1 MKVVIAE
8 KPSVARDL
16 ARVMGAKEARD
27 GYIEGN
33 GYAFTYAFGH
43 LVQLGTP
50 QSYGYSSW
58 SISNL
63 PIIPDRFVLEV
74 KKVKRDGKV
83 ADDQGALKQLHI
95 IKTLLKG
102 ATEIIVAT
110 DAGREG
116 ELIFRNI
123 YRFLDCNLPFK
134 RLWISSQT
142 DKAIREGFDKLKDGQ
157 EYDSLYMS
165 AKARSESDWLI
176 GINATQALTLAAGN
190 RGLLSLGR
198 VQTPT
203 LAMIC
208 SRYLENKDF
217 KPQPFY
223 KIQAGFEKSAI
234 TFKAVS
240 EKIEKKAEAE
250 ADFLRLRVGIPA
262 LVKRVEAKETKEQP
276 PLLYDLT
283 SLQQDA
289 NKKFGYSADQTLSIA
304 QTLYEKKVITYPRTG
319 SRYIGEDVF
328 ETIEDLFRHL
338 ADTVGGEVA
347 AISKNLLGKKLNRR
361 SVDDKKVT
369 DHHAL
374 LVTDETPQ
382 VMPKDQQRI
391 YQLIAKRMVESFSEV
406 CLKDITTVFME
417 SEGVELVA
425 KGTVIK
431 QFGWRL
437 SGEQLEQSDEEKGL
451 EDNDQENAQ
460 LPKLVEGESL
470 EIVSLNLVERFTKAK
485 PIHTEASLLKAME
498 TSGKDIDDEEMR
510 QAMRDC
516 GLGTPA
522 TRAATIET
530 LFQRAYIKREKKK
543 LIPTEKGLAVFRLIR
558 DRSIAKVTLTG
569 KWEQKLEE
577 MRANKVSY
585 DVFMKHI
592 RDYTAKITRE
602 LLQARP
608 TIATP
613 PLKPLQ
619 KGTIKCPKCADGKMH
634 LYQQIAQCDHYA
646 RGCDFK
652 IWRTLNGVLLEE
664 KEMKNLL
671 EKGQTSVLKNVKNSQ
686 GKLISARL
694 EFKDFRVALVSL
706 DPTR

>member
-16 ARVMGAKEARD
+16 ARVMGAKEVMD
-27 GYIEGN
+27 GYIAGN

-43 LVQLGTP
+43 LVQLCTP
-50 QSYGYSSW
+50 QAYGYSSW

-63 PIIPDRFVLEV
+63 PIIPSAFQLEA
-74 KKVKRDGKV
+74 KKVKRDGKQI
-83 ADDQGALKQLHI
+83 DDGGALKQLNTI
-95 IKTLLKG
+95 RRLLDQ
-102 ATEIIVAT
+102 AEEIIVAT

-123 YRFLDCNLPFK
+123 YYFLKSDVPFK

-142 DKAIREGFDKLKDGQ
+142 DKAIKEGFAKLKDGS

-165 AKARSESDWLI
+165 ARSRSESDWLI

-208 SRYLENKDF
+208 SRFLENKDF
-217 KPQPFY
+217 KPQAFY
-223 KIQAGFEKSAI
+223 KIQAGFEKDAI
-234 TFKAVS
+234 KFKATS
-240 EKIEKKAEAE
+240 AKIEKKEVAEE
-250 ADFLRLRVGIPA
+250 LVSRVAVGTDA
-262 LVKRVEAKETKEQP
+262 RVVKVEAKETKEQP
-276 PLLYDLT
+276 PLLFDLT

-289 NKKFGYSADQTLSIA
+289 NKKYGYSADQTLNIA

-328 ETIEDLFRHL
+328 ENIEELFQHL
-338 ADTVGGEVA
+338 ADTAEEGIATISRNLVGA
-347 AISKNLLGKKLNRR
+347 KLNKR

-374 LVTDETPQ
+374 LVTEEKPGP
-382 VMPKDQQRI
+382 MLKEQQNI
-391 YQLIAKRMVESFSEV
+391 YNMIAKRMVESFSEV
-406 CLKDITTVFME
+406 CLKDITTVTIDAA
-417 SEGVELVA
+417 GVELIA
-425 KGTVIK
+425 KGTVIR
-431 QFGWRL
+431 QYGWRL
-437 SGEQLEQSDEEKGL
+437 SADQVELPDEDKNTDEL
-451 EDNDQENAQ
+451 DNENSQ
-460 LPKLVEGESL
+460 LPKLLQEELLEILSL
-470 EIVSLNLVERFTKAK
+470 ELAERFTKAR

-498 TSGKDIDDEEMR
+498 TSGKEIEDDEMR
-510 QAMRDC
+510 QAMKDC

-530 LFQRAYIKREKKK
+530 LFQRDYIKRDKKK
-543 LIPTEKGLAVFRLIR
+543 LIPTEKGLTVYNLIK

-592 RDYTAKITRE
+592 KDYTAKITRE
-602 LLQARP
+602 LLQLRVEMQQEE
-608 TIATP
+608 I
-613 PLKPLQ
+613 KPQQ
-619 KGTIKCPKCADGKMH
+619 KGEIQCPKCQPGRIQ
-634 LYQQIAQCDHYA
+634 LYDKVAQCDHYA

-652 IWRTLNGVLLEE
+652 IWRILNGVFLEE
-664 KEMKNLL
+664 KEMKKLL
-671 EKGQTSVLKNVKNSQ
+671 ENGKTSILKGVKTKEGNTVDS
-686 GKLISARL
+686 
-694 EFKDFRVALVSL
+694 ALVFQDFKVNIEGHSQK
-706 DPTR
+706 

>member
-16 ARVMGAKEARD
+16 ARVMGAKDVKD
-27 GYIEGN
+27 GYIAGN

-43 LVQLGTP
+43 LVQLCTP
-50 QSYGYSSW
+50 QAYGYNTW

-63 PIIPDRFVLEV
+63 PIIPQQFSLEV
-74 KKVKRDGKV
+74 KKVRRDGKLI
-83 ADDQGALKQLHI
+83 DDGGALKQVNI
-95 IKTLLKG
+95 IKGLIEQ
-102 ATEIIVAT
+102 AEEIIVAT

-123 YRFLDCNLPFK
+123 YYYLGCKVPFK

-142 DKAIREGFDKLKDGQ
+142 DKAIKEGFANLKDGK
-157 EYDSLYMS
+157 EYDSLYQS
-165 AKARSESDWLI
+165 ARSRSESDWLI
-176 GINATQALTLAAGN
+176 GINATQAITLAAGN

-217 KPQPFY
+217 KPQAFY
-223 KIQAGFEKSAI
+223 KIQAGFEKDNI
-234 TFKAVS
+234 VFKATS
-240 EKIEKKAEAE
+240 DRIEKKEDAENAI
-250 ADFLRLRVGIPA
+250 AKISVGSDARV
-262 LVKRVEAKETKEQP
+262 VKVEAKETKEQP
-276 PLLYDLT
+276 PLLFDLT

-289 NKKFGYSADQTLSIA
+289 NKKYGYSADQTLSIA

-328 ETIEDLFRHL
+328 EQIESLFQHL
-338 ADTVGGEVA
+338 AETADEGIA
-347 AISKNLLGKKLNRR
+347 AISRNLIGAKLNKR

-374 LVTDETPQ
+374 LVTDEKPGP
-382 VMPKDQQRI
+382 MLKEQQNI
-391 YQLIAKRMVESFSEV
+391 YNMIAKRMVESFSEV
-406 CLKDITTVFME
+406 CLKDITTVIIDAQ
-417 SEGVELVA
+417 GVELIA
-425 KGTVIK
+425 KGTVIR
-431 QFGWRL
+431 QYGWRL
-437 SGEQLEQSDEEKGL
+437 SPDQIEAPDEDKNTDDQ
-451 EDNDQENAQ
+451 DNENVQ
-460 LPKLVEGESL
+460 LPKLSAEEILEILSL
-470 EIVSLNLVERFTKAK
+470 ELSERFTKAK

-498 TSGKDIDDEEMR
+498 TSGKEIEDDEMR
-510 QAMRDC
+510 QAMKDC

-530 LFQRAYIKREKKK
+530 LFQREYIKRDKKK
-543 LIPTEKGLAVFRLIR
+543 LIPTDKGLTVYNLVK

-592 RDYTAKITRE
+592 KDYTAKITKE
-602 LLQARP
+602 LLQLRI
-608 TIATP
+608 TLSHEEI
-613 PLKPLQ
+613 KPQQ
-619 KGTIKCPKCADGKMH
+619 KGKIKCPKCTPGQIH
-634 LYQQIAQCDHYA
+634 LYDKVAQCDHYA

-652 IWRTLNGVLLEE
+652 IWRTLHGVFLEE
-664 KEMKNLL
+664 KEMKSLL
-671 EKGQTSVLKNVKNSQ
+671 ENGSTSELKGVKNKDGQ
-686 GKLISARL
+686 IVNAKLILRD
-694 EFKDFRVALVSL
+694 FKAFVE
-706 DPTR
+706 

>member
-16 ARVMGAKEARD
+16 ARVMGAKETND
-27 GYIEGN
+27 GYISGN

-43 LVQLGTP
+43 LVQLCTP
-50 QSYGYSSW
+50 QAYGFHNW
-58 SISNL
+58 SIANL
-63 PIIPDRFVLEV
+63 PIIPTEFKLES
-74 KKVKRDGKV
+74 KKLKRDGKQI
-83 ADDQGALKQLHI
+83 DDAGALKQLNT
-95 IKTLLKG
+95 IKYLLDK
-102 ATEIIVAT
+102 AEEVIVAT

-123 YRFLDCNLPFK
+123 YYYLGATVPFK

-142 DKAIREGFDKLKDGQ
+142 DKAIKEGFANLKEGT

-165 AKARSESDWLI
+165 ARSRSESDWLI
-176 GINATQALTLAAGN
+176 GINATQAITLAAGN

-217 KPQPFY
+217 KPQTFY
-223 KIQAGFEKSAI
+223 KIQAGFEKENI
-234 TFKAVS
+234 KFKATS
-240 EKIEKKAEAE
+240 EKIDKKELAEE
-250 ADFLRLRVGIPA
+250 AISKITVGSEA
-262 LVKRVEAKETKEQP
+262 LVTKVEAKETKEQP
-276 PLLYDLT
+276 PLLFDLT

-289 NKKFGYSADQTLSIA
+289 NKKYGYSADQTLNIA
-304 QTLYEKKVITYPRTG
+304 QALYEKKVITYPRTG

-328 ETIEDLFRHL
+328 EQIEELFQHL
-338 ADTVGGEVA
+338 ADTAEEGIA
-347 AISKNLLGKKLNRR
+347 TISRNLIGAKLNKR
-361 SVDDKKVT
+361 SVDEKKVT

-374 LVTDETPQ
+374 LVTDEKPGALLQ
-382 VMPKDQQRI
+382 EQRNI
-391 YQLIAKRMVESFSEV
+391 YNMIAKRMVESFSDV
-406 CLKDITTVFME
+406 CLKDITTVVINAA
-417 SEGVELVA
+417 GVELIA

-431 QFGWRL
+431 QYGWRL
-437 SGEQLEQSDEEKGL
+437 SADQVELPDEDKNA
-451 EDNDQENAQ
+451 EDQDNENAQ
-460 LPKLVEGESL
+460 LPKLIANELLEILSL
-470 EIVSLNLVERFTKAK
+470 ELSERFTKAK

-498 TSGKDIDDEEMR
+498 TSGKEIDDDEMR
-510 QAMRDC
+510 QAMKDC

-530 LFQRAYIKREKKK
+530 LFQRDYIKRDKKK
-543 LIPTEKGLAVFRLIR
+543 LIPTDKGLTVYNLVK

-585 DVFMKHI
+585 EVFMKHI
-592 RDYTAKITRE
+592 KDYTERITKE
-602 LLQARP
+602 LLQLRIS
-608 TIATP
+608 IAHEEI
-613 PLKPLQ
+613 KPLQ
-619 KGTIKCPKCADGKMH
+619 KGKIKCPKCAAG
-634 LYQQIAQCDHYA
+634 QIQLFDKVAQCDHYA

-671 EKGQTSVLKNVKNSQ
+671 EKGKTSTLKGIKTKEGNTIEGTLIFENFKVGVL
-686 GKLISARL
+686 
-694 EFKDFRVALVSL
+694 
-706 DPTR
+706 

>member
-16 ARVMGAKEARD
+16 ARVMGAKETND
-27 GYIEGN
+27 GYISGN

-43 LVQLGTP
+43 LVQLCTP
-50 QSYGYSSW
+50 QAYGFHNW
-58 SISNL
+58 SIANL
-63 PIIPDRFVLEV
+63 PIIPTEFKLES
-74 KKVKRDGKV
+74 KKLKRDGKQI
-83 ADDQGALKQLHI
+83 DDAGALKQLNT
-95 IKTLLKG
+95 IKYLLDK
-102 ATEIIVAT
+102 AEEVIVAT

-123 YRFLDCNLPFK
+123 YYYLGAKVPFK

-142 DKAIREGFDKLKDGQ
+142 DKAIKEGFANLKEGT

-165 AKARSESDWLI
+165 ARSRSESDWLI
-176 GINATQALTLAAGN
+176 GINATQAITLAAGN

-217 KPQPFY
+217 KPQTFY
-223 KIQAGFEKSAI
+223 KIQAGFEKENI
-234 TFKAVS
+234 KFKATS
-240 EKIEKKAEAE
+240 EKIDKKDVAEE
-250 ADFLRLRVGIPA
+250 AIAKITIGSEATVT
-262 LVKRVEAKETKEQP
+262 KVEAKETKEQP
-276 PLLYDLT
+276 PLLFDLT

-289 NKKFGYSADQTLSIA
+289 NKKYGYSADQTLNIA

-328 ETIEDLFRHL
+328 EQIEALFQHL
-338 ADTVGGEVA
+338 ADTAEEGIA
-347 AISKNLLGKKLNRR
+347 TISRNLIGAKLNKR
-361 SVDDKKVT
+361 SVDEKKVT

-374 LVTDETPQ
+374 LVTDEKPGALLQ
-382 VMPKDQQRI
+382 EQRNI
-391 YQLIAKRMVESFSEV
+391 YNMIAKRMVESFSDV
-406 CLKDITTVFME
+406 CLKDITTVVINAG
-417 SEGVELVA
+417 GVELIA

-431 QFGWRL
+431 QYGWRL
-437 SGEQLEQSDEEKGL
+437 SADQVELPDEDKNT
-451 EDNDQENAQ
+451 EDQDNENAQ
-460 LPKLVEGESL
+460 LPKLTAEELLEILSL
-470 EIVSLNLVERFTKAK
+470 ELSERFTKAK

-498 TSGKDIDDEEMR
+498 TSGKEIDDDEMR
-510 QAMRDC
+510 QAMKDC

-530 LFQRAYIKREKKK
+530 LFQRDYIKRDKKK
-543 LIPTEKGLAVFRLIR
+543 LIPTDKGLTVYNLVK

-585 DVFMKHI
+585 EVFMKHI
-592 RDYTAKITRE
+592 KDYTERITKE
-602 LLQARP
+602 LLQLRIS
-608 TIATP
+608 IAHEEI
-613 PLKPLQ
+613 KPLQ
-619 KGTIKCPKCADGKMH
+619 KGKIKCPKCAAG
-634 LYQQIAQCDHYA
+634 QIQLFDKVAQCDHYA

-652 IWRTLNGVLLEE
+652 IWRTLNGIMLEE

-671 EKGQTSVLKNVKNSQ
+671 EKGKTSTLKGVKTKEGNTVDAA
-686 GKLISARL
+686 LTF
-694 EFKDFRVALVSL
+694 ENFKVGVA
-706 DPTR
+706 

>member
-16 ARVMGAKEARD
+16 ARVMGAKEVKD
-27 GYIEGN
+27 GYIAGN
-33 GYAFTYAFGH
+33 GFAFTYAFGH
-43 LVQLGTP
+43 LVQLCTP
-50 QSYGYSSW
+50 QAYGYATW
-58 SISNL
+58 SVANL
-63 PIIPDRFVLEV
+63 PIVPAAFQLEA
-74 KKVKRDGKV
+74 KKVKRDGKQM
-83 ADDQGALKQLHI
+83 DDAGAVKQLNT
-95 IKTLLKG
+95 IKHLL
-102 ATEIIVAT
+102 AQAEEIIVAT

-123 YRFLDCNLPFK
+123 YYFLKSKVPFK

-142 DKAIREGFDKLKDGQ
+142 DKAIKEGFANLKEGT

-165 AKARSESDWLI
+165 ARSRSESDWLI

-190 RGLLSLGR
+190 KGLLSLGR

-217 KPQPFY
+217 KPQAFY
-223 KIQAGFEKSAI
+223 KIQAGFEKDNI
-234 TFKAVS
+234 KFKATSNKIDKKEDAEQAIAKITVGS
-240 EKIEKKAEAE
+240 EA
-250 ADFLRLRVGIPA
+250 RV
-262 LVKRVEAKETKEQP
+262 VKVEAKETKEPP
-276 PLLYDLT
+276 PLLFDLT

-289 NKKFGYSADQTLSIA
+289 NKKYGYSADQTLGIA

-328 ETIEDLFRHL
+328 EGIGDLFQHL
-338 ADTVGGEVA
+338 ADTADENIA
-347 AISKNLLGKKLNRR
+347 AISRNLIGAKLNKR

-374 LVTDETPQ
+374 LVTDEKPGP
-382 VMPKDQQRI
+382 MPKDQQNI
-391 YQLIAKRMVESFSEV
+391 YNMIAKRMVESFSEV
-406 CLKDITTVFME
+406 CLKDITTVIIDAH
-417 SEGVELVA
+417 GVELIA
-425 KGTVIK
+425 KGTVIR
-431 QFGWRL
+431 QYGWRL
-437 SGEQLEQSDEEKGL
+437 SPDQVESPDEDKNADDQ
-451 EDNDQENAQ
+451 DNENAQ
-460 LPKLVEGESL
+460 LPKLLAEELLEILSL
-470 EIVSLNLVERFTKAK
+470 ELAERHTKAR

-498 TSGKDIDDEEMR
+498 TSGKEIEDEEMR
-510 QAMRDC
+510 QAMKDC

-530 LFQRAYIKREKKK
+530 LFQRDYIKRDRKK
-543 LIPTEKGLAVFRLIR
+543 LIPTEKGLAVYQLVK

-592 RDYTAKITRE
+592 KDYTVKITKE
-602 LLQARP
+602 LLTLRVAIQQEE
-608 TIATP
+608 I
-613 PLKPLQ
+613 KPLQ
-619 KGTIKCPKCADGKMH
+619 KGKIKCPKCDAGNIQ
-634 LYQQIAQCDHYA
+634 LYEKVAQCDHYA

-652 IWRTLNGVLLEE
+652 IWRTLHGVFLEE

-671 EKGQTSVLKNVKNSQ
+671 EKGKTTVLKGVRNKGGQAGEGTLVLQDLKV
-686 GKLISARL
+686 I
-694 EFKDFRVALVSL
+694 VA
-706 DPTR
+706 

>member
-16 ARVMGAKEARD
+16 ARVMGAKDVKD
-27 GYIEGN
+27 GYIAGN

-43 LVQLGTP
+43 LVQLCTP
-50 QSYGYSSW
+50 QAYGFTNW
-58 SISNL
+58 AISNL
-63 PIIPDRFVLEV
+63 PIIPQEFKLEA
-74 KKVKRDGKV
+74 KKVKKDGKQI
-83 ADDQGALKQLHI
+83 DDAGAIKQLNT
-95 IKTLLKG
+95 IKRLLDE
-102 ATEIIVAT
+102 AEEIIVAT

-123 YRFLDCNLPFK
+123 YRFLNAQVPFK

-142 DKAIREGFDKLKDGQ
+142 DKAIKDGFANLKEGT

-165 AKARSESDWLI
+165 ARSRSESDWLI

-190 RGLLSLGR
+190 KGLLSLGR

-208 SRYLENKDF
+208 SRYIENKDF
-217 KPQPFY
+217 KPQAFY
-223 KIQAGFEKSAI
+223 KIQAGFEKDQI
-234 TFKAVS
+234 KFKATS
-240 EKIEKKAEAE
+240 NKIDKKEDAEQAISKIVVGSN
-250 ADFLRLRVGIPA
+250 ARVVNI
-262 LVKRVEAKETKEQP
+262 EAKETKEPP
-276 PLLYDLT
+276 PLLFDLT

-289 NKKFGYSADQTLSIA
+289 NKKFGFSADQTLSIA

-328 ETIEDLFRHL
+328 ENIHDLFKHL
-338 ADTVGGEVA
+338 ADTAEESIA
-347 AISKNLLGKKLNRR
+347 TISRNLIDAKLNKR

-374 LVTDETPQ
+374 LVTDEKPGP
-382 VMPKDQQRI
+382 MPKDQQQI
-391 YQLIAKRMVESFSEV
+391 YNMIAKRMVESFSEV
-406 CLKDITTVFME
+406 CLKDITTVTIE
-417 SEGVELVA
+417 TQGVELIA

-431 QFGWRL
+431 QYGWRL
-437 SGEQLEQSDEEKGL
+437 SADQVELPDEDKNTDDQ
-451 EDNDQENAQ
+451 DNENAQ
-460 LPKLVEGESL
+460 LPKLVPEELL
-470 EIVSLNLVERFTKAK
+470 EILSLDLTERFTKAR

-498 TSGKDIDDEEMR
+498 TSGKEIEDEEMR
-510 QAMRDC
+510 QAMKDC

-530 LFQRAYIKREKKK
+530 LFQRDYIKREKKK
-543 LIPTEKGLAVFRLIR
+543 LIPTEKGLAVYYLVK

-577 MRANKVSY
+577 MRANQVSY
-585 DVFMKHI
+585 DVFMRHI
-592 RDYTAKITRE
+592 KDYTAKITKE
-602 LLQARP
+602 LLQLR
-608 TIATP
+608 IAIQHEEI
-613 PLKPLQ
+613 KPQQ
-619 KGTIKCPKCADGKMH
+619 KGKIKCPKCDSGNVQ
-634 LYQQIAQCDHYA
+634 LYVKIAQCDHYA

-652 IWRTLNGVLLEE
+652 IWRTLNGVFLEE

-671 EKGQTSVLKNVKNSQ
+671 EKGKTSVLKGVKTKAGQTVES
-686 GKLISARL
+686 
-694 EFKDFRVALVSL
+694 ALVFQDFKVQIAEATS
-706 DPTR
+706 

>member
-16 ARVMGAKEARD
+16 ARVMGAKEIKD
-27 GYIEGN
+27 GYIAGN

-43 LVQLGTP
+43 LVQLCTP
-50 QSYGYSSW
+50 QAYGYHNW
-58 SISNL
+58 SIANL
-63 PIIPDRFVLEV
+63 PIIPQKFELEV
-74 KKVKRDGKV
+74 KKVRKDGKQI
-83 ADDQGALKQLHI
+83 DDGGALKQINI
-95 IKTLLKG
+95 IKGLLDQ
-102 ATEIIVAT
+102 AEEIIVAT

-123 YRFLDCNLPFK
+123 YYYLGSRVPFK

-142 DKAIREGFDKLKDGQ
+142 DKAIKEGFANLKEGQ
-157 EYDSLYMS
+157 EYDSLYES
-165 AKARSESDWLI
+165 ARSRSESDWLI
-176 GINATQALTLAAGN
+176 GINATQAITLAAGN
-190 RGLLSLGR
+190 KGLLSLGR

-217 KPQPFY
+217 KPQAFY
-223 KIQAGFEKSAI
+223 KIQAGFEKDNIS
-234 TFKAVS
+234 FKATS
-240 EKIEKKAEAE
+240 DKIDKKDVAEETVAKLQVGAEAKV
-250 ADFLRLRVGIPA
+250 L
-262 LVKRVEAKETKEQP
+262 KVEAKETKEQP
-276 PLLYDLT
+276 PLLFDLT

-289 NKKFGYSADQTLSIA
+289 NKKYGYSADQTLSIA

-328 ETIEDLFRHL
+328 EQIESLFQHL
-338 ADTVGGEVA
+338 ADTADDSIA
-347 AISKNLLGKKLNRR
+347 AISRNLIGAKLNKR

-374 LVTDETPQ
+374 LVTDEKPGA
-382 VMPKDQQRI
+382 MLKEQQNI
-391 YQLIAKRMVESFSEV
+391 YNMIAKRMVESFSEV
-406 CLKDITTVFME
+406 CLKDITTVIIDA
-417 SEGVELVA
+417 EGVELIA
-425 KGTVIK
+425 KGTVIR
-431 QFGWRL
+431 QYGWRL
-437 SGEQLEQSDEEKGL
+437 SADQVEIP
-451 EDNDQENAQ
+451 EDDKNVDDQDNENAQ
-460 LPKLVEGESL
+460 LPKLTAEEMLEILSL
-470 EIVSLNLVERFTKAK
+470 ELSERFTKAK

-498 TSGKDIDDEEMR
+498 TSGKEIEDDEMR
-510 QAMRDC
+510 QAMKDC

-530 LFQRAYIKREKKK
+530 LFQREYIKRDKKK
-543 LIPTEKGLAVFRLIR
+543 LIPTEKGLAVYYLVK

-592 RDYTAKITRE
+592 KDYTVKITKE
-602 LLQARP
+602 LLQLRIS
-608 TIATP
+608 IAQEEV
-613 PLKPLQ
+613 KPQQ
-619 KGTIKCPKCADGKMH
+619 KGKIKCPKCQPGNIH
-634 LYQQIAQCDHYA
+634 LYEKVAQCDHYA

-652 IWRTLNGVLLEE
+652 IWRTLNGVFLEE

-671 EKGQTSVLKNVKNSQ
+671 EKGKTSEFKSVKNKEGQ
-686 GKLISARL
+686 LVNA
-694 EFKDFRVALVSL
+694 ALVFQ
-706 DPTR
+706 DFKVVVE

>member
-16 ARVMGAKEARD
+16 ARVMGAKEVKD
-27 GYIEGN
+27 GYISGN

-43 LVQLGTP
+43 LVQLCTP
-50 QSYGYSSW
+50 QAYGFHNW

-63 PIIPDRFVLEV
+63 PIIPEQFALEV
-74 KKVKRDGKV
+74 KKVKRDGKQM
-83 ADDQGALKQLHI
+83 DDLGALKQLNT
-95 IKTLLKG
+95 IKALL
-102 ATEIIVAT
+102 AQAEEIIVAT

-123 YRFLDCNLPFK
+123 YYYLRSNVPFK

-142 DKAIREGFDKLKDGQ
+142 DKAIKEGFANLKEGV

-165 AKARSESDWLI
+165 ARSRSESDWLI

-217 KPQPFY
+217 KPQAFY
-223 KIQAGFEKSAI
+223 KIQAGFEKEGI
-234 TFKAVS
+234 QFKATS
-240 EKIEKKAEAE
+240 NKIDKKEVAEETVAKLQIGMQ
-250 ADFLRLRVGIPA
+250 AM
-262 LVKRVEAKETKEQP
+262 VKNVEAKETKEQP
-276 PLLYDLT
+276 PLLFDLT

-289 NKKFGYSADQTLSIA
+289 NKKYGYSADQTLSIA

-328 ETIEDLFRHL
+328 EKIEELFQHL
-338 ADTVGGEVA
+338 ADTAQEQIAV
-347 AISKNLLGKKLNRR
+347 ISKNLIGAKLNKR

-374 LVTDETPQ
+374 LVTDEKPGP
-382 VMPKDQQRI
+382 MPMDQQNI
-391 YQLIAKRMVESFSEV
+391 YNMIAKRMVESFSEV
-406 CLKDITTVFME
+406 CLKDITTVTIDAA
-417 SEGVELVA
+417 GVELIA
-425 KGTVIK
+425 KGTVIR
-431 QFGWRL
+431 QYGWRL
-437 SGEQLEQSDEEKGL
+437 SADQVELPDEDKNTDDQ
-451 EDNDQENAQ
+451 DNENAQ
-460 LPKLVEGESL
+460 LPKLSIEEML
-470 EIVSLNLVERFTKAK
+470 EVLTLDLAERFTKAR

-498 TSGKDIDDEEMR
+498 TSGKEIEDEEMR
-510 QAMRDC
+510 QAMKDC

-530 LFQRAYIKREKKK
+530 LFQRDYIKRDKKK
-543 LIPTEKGLAVFRLIR
+543 LIPTEKGLSVYFLIK

-592 RDYTAKITRE
+592 KDYTEKITKE
-602 LLQARP
+602 LLQLRVA
-608 TIATP
+608 IAHEE
-613 PLKPLQ
+613 LKPLQ
-619 KGTIKCPKCADGKMH
+619 KGKIKCPKCKAGQVQ
-634 LYQQIAQCDHYA
+634 LYDKVAQCDHYA

-652 IWRTLNGVLLEE
+652 IWRTLNGVFLDE

-671 EKGQTSVLKNVKNSQ
+671 EKGRTSVLKGLKGQDGQVV
-686 GKLISARL
+686 SAPL
-694 EFKDFRVALVSL
+694 LFENFKVNIG
-706 DPTR
+706 

>member
-16 ARVMGAKEARD
+16 ARVMGAKEIMD
-27 GYIEGN
+27 GYIAGN
-33 GYAFTYAFGH
+33 GYVFTYAFGH
-43 LVQLGTP
+43 LVQLCTP
-50 QSYGYSSW
+50 QAYGYPSW
-58 SISNL
+58 AVSNL
-63 PIIPDRFVLEV
+63 PIIPATFQLEA
-74 KKVKRDGKV
+74 KKVKKDGKQI
-83 ADDQGALKQLHI
+83 DDTGALKQLNT
-95 IKTLLKG
+95 IKRLLDE
-102 ATEIIVAT
+102 ADEIIVAT

-123 YRFLDCNLPFK
+123 YYYLNSTVPFR

-142 DKAIREGFDKLKDGQ
+142 DKAIKEGFAKLKDGT

-165 AKARSESDWLI
+165 AKSRSESDWLI

-208 SRYLENKDF
+208 ARYLENKDF
-217 KPQPFY
+217 KPQTFY
-223 KIQAGFEKSAI
+223 KIQAGFEKDAI
-234 TFKAVS
+234 KFKATS
-240 EKIEKKAEAE
+240 AKIEKKEDAEAVVS
-250 ADFLRLRVGIPA
+250 RISIGTHVRV
-262 LVKRVEAKETKEQP
+262 VKVEAKETKEQP
-276 PLLYDLT
+276 PLLFDLT

-289 NKKFGYSADQTLSIA
+289 NKKYGYSADQTLNIA
-304 QTLYEKKVITYPRTG
+304 QTLYERKVITYPRTG

-328 ETIEDLFRHL
+328 ENIEELFQHL
-338 ADTVGGEVA
+338 ADSAEGGIA
-347 AISKNLLGKKLNRR
+347 AISRNLIGAKLNKR

-374 LVTDETPQ
+374 LVTEEKPGP
-382 VMPKDQQRI
+382 MPKEQQNI
-391 YQLIAKRMVESFSEV
+391 YNMIAKRMVESFSEI
-406 CLKDITTVFME
+406 CLKDITTVTIDAL
-417 SEGVELVA
+417 GIELIA

-431 QFGWRL
+431 QYGWRL
-437 SGEQLEQSDEEKGL
+437 SADQVELPDDEKNIDDL
-451 EDNDQENAQ
+451 DNENTQ
-460 LPKLVEGESL
+460 LPKIVQEDVL
-470 EIVSLNLVERFTKAK
+470 EILTLELAERFTKAR

-498 TSGKDIDDEEMR
+498 TSGKEIEDDEMR
-510 QAMRDC
+510 QAMKDC

-530 LFQRAYIKREKKK
+530 LFQRDYIKREKKK
-543 LIPTEKGLAVFRLIR
+543 LIPTDKGLTVYNLVK

-592 RDYTAKITRE
+592 KDYTAKITKE
-602 LLQARP
+602 LLQLRVEVQQEE
-608 TIATP
+608 I
-613 PLKPLQ
+613 KPQ
-619 KGTIKCPKCADGKMH
+619 QQGVIKCPKCPKGQIQ
-634 LYQQIAQCDHYA
+634 LYDKVAQCDHYA

-652 IWRTLNGVLLEE
+652 IWRTLNGVFLEE

-671 EKGQTSVLKNVKNSQ
+671 EKGRTSVLKGVKTRE
-686 GKLISARL
+686 GTTVDSALTYRDSKVNL
-694 EFKDFRVALVSL
+694 A
-706 DPTR
+706 

>member
-16 ARVMGAKEARD
+16 ARVMGAKEVKD
-27 GYIEGN
+27 GYISGN

-43 LVQLGTP
+43 LVQLCTP
-50 QSYGYSSW
+50 QAYGYHNW
-58 SISNL
+58 AISNL
-63 PIIPDRFVLEV
+63 PIIPKQFELEV
-74 KKVKRDGKV
+74 KKVKRDGKQI
-83 ADDQGALKQLHI
+83 DDAGALKQLNT
-95 IKTLLKG
+95 IKALLG
-102 ATEIIVAT
+102 QAEEIIVAT

-123 YRFLDCNLPFK
+123 YYYLNSKVPFK

-142 DKAIREGFDKLKDGQ
+142 DKAIKEGFANLKEGV

-165 AKARSESDWLI
+165 ARSRSESDWLI

-217 KPQPFY
+217 KPQAFY
-223 KIQAGFEKSAI
+223 KIQAGFEKEGI
-234 TFKAVS
+234 QFKATS
-240 EKIEKKAEAE
+240 NKIDKKDIAEETIA
-250 ADFLRLRVGIPA
+250 RMQVGMNA
-262 LVKRVEAKETKEQP
+262 TVKNVEAKETKEQP
-276 PLLYDLT
+276 PLLFDLT

-289 NKKFGYSADQTLSIA
+289 NKKYGYSADQTLSIA

-328 ETIEDLFRHL
+328 EKIEELFQHL
-338 ADTVGGEVA
+338 ANTAQESIAV
-347 AISKNLLGKKLNRR
+347 ISKNLIGAKLNKR

-374 LVTDETPQ
+374 LVTDEKPGP
-382 VMPKDQQRI
+382 MPMDQQNI
-391 YQLIAKRMVESFSEV
+391 YNMIAKRMVESFSDV
-406 CLKDITTVFME
+406 CLKDITTVVIDAA
-417 SEGVELVA
+417 GVELIA
-425 KGTVIK
+425 KGTVIR
-431 QFGWRL
+431 QYGWRL
-437 SGEQLEQSDEEKGL
+437 SADQVELPDEDKNNDDQ
-451 EDNDQENAQ
+451 DNENAQ
-460 LPKLVEGESL
+460 LPKLSVEEIL
-470 EIVSLNLVERFTKAK
+470 EVLTLELAERFTKAR

-498 TSGKDIDDEEMR
+498 TSGKEIEDEEMR
-510 QAMRDC
+510 QAMKDC

-530 LFQRAYIKREKKK
+530 LFQRDYIKRDKKK
-543 LIPTEKGLAVFRLIR
+543 LIPTEKGLSVYYLVK

-592 RDYTAKITRE
+592 KDYTEKITKE
-602 LLQARP
+602 LLQLR
-608 TIATP
+608 IAIAHEE
-613 PLKPLQ
+613 LKPLQ
-619 KGTIKCPKCADGKMH
+619 KGKIKCPKCKQGQIQ
-634 LYQQIAQCDHYA
+634 LYDKVAQCDHYA

-652 IWRTLNGVLLEE
+652 IWRTLNGVFLDE

-671 EKGQTSVLKNVKNSQ
+671 EKGKTSVLQGIRNQEGQIVAAPLIFENFKVNV
-686 GKLISARL
+686 G
-694 EFKDFRVALVSL
+694 
-706 DPTR
+706 

>member
-16 ARVMGAKEARD
+16 ARVMGAKEVKD
-27 GYIEGN
+27 GYIMGN

-43 LVQLGTP
+43 LVQLCTP
-50 QSYGYSSW
+50 QAYGYATW
-58 SISNL
+58 SVANL
-63 PIIPDRFVLEV
+63 PIIPTDFKLEA
-74 KKVKRDGKV
+74 KKVKRDGKQI
-83 ADDQGALKQLHI
+83 DDAGAVKQLNT
-95 IKTLLKG
+95 IKNLLNE
-102 ATEIIVAT
+102 AEEIIVAT

-123 YRFLDCNLPFK
+123 YYFLNTKVPFK

-142 DKAIREGFDKLKDGQ
+142 DKAIKEGFANLKEGT

-165 AKARSESDWLI
+165 ARSRSESDWLI

-217 KPQPFY
+217 KPTAFY
-223 KIQAGFEKSAI
+223 KIQAGFEKDNI
-234 TFKAVS
+234 KFKATS
-240 EKIEKKAEAE
+240 NKIDKKEVAEETIAKITVGAEANV
-250 ADFLRLRVGIPA
+250 L
-262 LVKRVEAKETKEQP
+262 KVEAKETKEQP
-276 PLLYDLT
+276 PLLFDLT

-289 NKKFGYSADQTLSIA
+289 NKKYGYSADQTLSIA

-328 ETIEDLFRHL
+328 EQIEALFQHL
-338 ADTVGGEVA
+338 ADTAEESIA
-347 AISKNLLGKKLNRR
+347 AISKNLIGAKLNKR

-374 LVTDETPQ
+374 LVTDEKPGP
-382 VMPKDQQRI
+382 MPKDQQHI
-391 YQLIAKRMVESFSEV
+391 YNMIAKRMVESFSEV
-406 CLKDITTVFME
+406 CLKDITTVVIDAQ
-417 SEGVELVA
+417 GVELIA

-431 QFGWRL
+431 QYGWRL
-437 SGEQLEQSDEEKGL
+437 SADQVELPDDDKNTDEQ
-451 EDNDQENAQ
+451 DNENAQ
-460 LPKLVEGESL
+460 LPKLRAEEILEILSL
-470 EIVSLNLVERFTKAK
+470 ELAERFTKAR

-498 TSGKDIDDEEMR
+498 TSGKEIEDDEMR
-510 QAMRDC
+510 QAMKDC

-530 LFQRAYIKREKKK
+530 LFQRDYIKRDKKK
-543 LIPTEKGLAVFRLIR
+543 LIPTEKGLAVYQLVK

-592 RDYTAKITRE
+592 KDYTAKITKE
-602 LLQARP
+602 LLQLR
-608 TIATP
+608 IAMQQEEV
-613 PLKPLQ
+613 KPLQ
-619 KGTIKCPKCADGKMH
+619 KGKIKCPKCGPGNIH
-634 LYQQIAQCDHYA
+634 LYDKVAQCDHYA

-652 IWRTLNGVLLEE
+652 IWRTLNGIFLEE

-671 EKGQTSVLKNVKNSQ
+671 EKGKTSPLKGLKTKEGQVVDATLVFQNFKVNV
-686 GKLISARL
+686 
-694 EFKDFRVALVSL
+694 E
-706 DPTR
+706 

>member
-16 ARVMGAKEARD
+16 ARVMGAKEVKD
-27 GYIEGN
+27 GYISGN

-43 LVQLGTP
+43 LVQLCTP
-50 QSYGYSSW
+50 QAYGFHNW
-58 SISNL
+58 SVSNL
-63 PIIPDRFVLEV
+63 PIIPKEFELEV
-74 KKVKRDGKV
+74 KKVKRDGKQI
-83 ADDQGALKQLHI
+83 DDAGALKQLNT
-95 IKTLLKG
+95 IKSLLNE
-102 ATEIIVAT
+102 AEEIIVAT

-123 YRFLDCNLPFK
+123 YYYLNSNVPFK

-142 DKAIREGFDKLKDGQ
+142 DKAIKEGFANLKEGI

-165 AKARSESDWLI
+165 ARSRSESDWLI

-217 KPQPFY
+217 KPQTFY
-223 KIQAGFEKSAI
+223 KIQAGFEKEGI
-234 TFKAVS
+234 QFKATS
-240 EKIEKKAEAE
+240 NKIDKKEEAE
-250 ADFLRLRVGIPA
+250 AAFGKLNVGMDA
-262 LVKRVEAKETKEQP
+262 LVKNVEAKETKEQP
-276 PLLYDLT
+276 PLLFDLT

-328 ETIEDLFRHL
+328 EKIEELFQHL
-338 ADTVGGEVA
+338 ADSAQEQIAV
-347 AISKNLLGKKLNRR
+347 ISKNLIGAKLNKR

-374 LVTDETPQ
+374 LVTDEKPGP
-382 VMPKDQQRI
+382 MPMDQQNI
-391 YQLIAKRMVESFSEV
+391 YNMIAKRMVESFSEV
-406 CLKDITTVFME
+406 CLKDITTVTIDAA
-417 SEGVELVA
+417 GIELIA
-425 KGTVIK
+425 KGTVIR
-431 QFGWRL
+431 QYGWRL
-437 SGEQLEQSDEEKGL
+437 SADQVELPDEDKNSDDQ
-451 EDNDQENAQ
+451 DNENAQ
-460 LPKLVEGESL
+460 LPKLSVEELL
-470 EIVSLNLVERFTKAK
+470 EVLTLDLAERFTKAR

-498 TSGKDIDDEEMR
+498 TSGKEIEDEEMR
-510 QAMRDC
+510 QAMKDC

-530 LFQRAYIKREKKK
+530 LFQRDYIKRDKKK
-543 LIPTEKGLAVFRLIR
+543 LIPTEKGLSVYYLVK

-592 RDYTAKITRE
+592 KDYTEKITKE
-602 LLQARP
+602 LLQLRVA
-608 TIATP
+608 IAHEE
-613 PLKPLQ
+613 LKPLQ
-619 KGTIKCPKCADGKMH
+619 KGKIKCPKCSNGNIQ
-634 LYQQIAQCDHYA
+634 LYDKVAQCDHYA

-652 IWRTLNGVLLEE
+652 IWRTLNGVFLDE

-671 EKGQTSVLKNVKNSQ
+671 EKGKTSVMQGVRNQEGHIVAAALIFENFKVNV
-686 GKLISARL
+686 G
-694 EFKDFRVALVSL
+694 
-706 DPTR
+706 

>member
-16 ARVMGAKEARD
+16 ARVMGAKEVKD
-27 GYIEGN
+27 GYIMGN

-43 LVQLGTP
+43 LVQLCTP
-50 QSYGYSSW
+50 QAYGYATW
-58 SISNL
+58 SIANL
-63 PIIPDRFVLEV
+63 PIIPKDFKLEA
-74 KKVKRDGKV
+74 KKVKRDGKQL
-83 ADDQGALKQLHI
+83 DDAGAVKQLNT
-95 IKTLLKG
+95 IKHLLSE
-102 ATEIIVAT
+102 AEEIIVAT

-123 YRFLDCNLPFK
+123 YYFLNTKVPFK

-142 DKAIREGFDKLKDGQ
+142 DKAIKEGFANLKDGT

-165 AKARSESDWLI
+165 ARSRSESDWLI

-217 KPQPFY
+217 KATAFY
-223 KIQAGFEKSAI
+223 KIQAGFEKDNI
-234 TFKAVS
+234 KFKATS
-240 EKIEKKAEAE
+240 NKIDKKDVAEETIAKIT
-250 ADFLRLRVGIPA
+250 VGSSA
-262 LVKRVEAKETKEQP
+262 KVVKVEAKETKEPP
-276 PLLYDLT
+276 PLLFDLT

-289 NKKFGYSADQTLSIA
+289 NKKYGYSADQTLSIA

-328 ETIEDLFRHL
+328 EQIESLFQHL
-338 ADTVGGEVA
+338 ADTADESIA
-347 AISKNLLGKKLNRR
+347 AISKNLIGAKLNKR

-374 LVTDETPQ
+374 LVTDEKPGP
-382 VMPKDQQRI
+382 MPKDQQHI
-391 YQLIAKRMVESFSEV
+391 YNMIAKRMVESFSEV
-406 CLKDITTVFME
+406 CLKDITTVVIDAA
-417 SEGVELVA
+417 GVELIA

-431 QFGWRL
+431 QYGWRL
-437 SGEQLEQSDEEKGL
+437 SADQVELPDEDKNADEQ
-451 EDNDQENAQ
+451 DNENAQ
-460 LPKLVEGESL
+460 LPKLSAEEILEILSL
-470 EIVSLNLVERFTKAK
+470 ELAERFTKAR

-498 TSGKDIDDEEMR
+498 TSGKEIEDDEMR
-510 QAMRDC
+510 QAMKDC

-530 LFQRAYIKREKKK
+530 LFQRDYIKRDKKK
-543 LIPTEKGLAVFRLIR
+543 LIPTEKGLAVYQLVK

-592 RDYTAKITRE
+592 KDYTEKITKE
-602 LLQARP
+602 LLQLR
-608 TIATP
+608 IAIQHEEV
-613 PLKPLQ
+613 KPLQ
-619 KGTIKCPKCADGKMH
+619 KGKIKCPKCDAGH
-634 LYQQIAQCDHYA
+634 IQLYDKVAQCDHYA

-652 IWRTLNGVLLEE
+652 IWRTLNGIFLEE

-671 EKGQTSVLKNVKNSQ
+671 EKGKTAVLKGVKTKEGQ
-686 GKLISARL
+686 VVDA
-694 EFKDFRVALVSL
+694 ALVFQ
-706 DPTR
+706 DFKVNVE

>member
-16 ARVMGAKEARD
+16 ARVMGANEVND
-27 GYIEGN
+27 GYITGN

-43 LVQLGTP
+43 LIQLCTP
-50 QSYGYSSW
+50 QAYGYSNWAVSH
-58 SISNL
+58 L
-63 PIIPDRFVLEV
+63 PIIPAAFRLEV
-74 KKVKRDGKV
+74 KKVKRDGKQM
-83 ADDQGALKQLHI
+83 DDAGARKQLNT
-95 IKTLLKG
+95 IKALLEK
-102 ATEIIVAT
+102 AEEIIVAT

-123 YRFLDCNLPFK
+123 YYYLNTKIPFK

-142 DKAIREGFDKLKDGQ
+142 DKAIKEGFANLKDGT

-165 AKARSESDWLI
+165 ARSRAESDWLI

-208 SRYLENKDF
+208 ARYMENKSF
-217 KPQPFY
+217 KPQAFY
-223 KIQAGFEKSAI
+223 KIQAGFEKDNI
-234 TFKAVS
+234 RFKATS
-240 EKIEKKAEAE
+240 DKIDKKEDAEATIAKLTVGEE
-250 ADFLRLRVGIPA
+250 AKV
-262 LVKRVEAKETKEQP
+262 VKVEAKETKEQP
-276 PLLYDLT
+276 PLLFDLT

-289 NKKFGYSADQTLSIA
+289 NKKYGYSADQTLSIA

-328 ETIEDLFRHL
+328 ETMEVLFQHL
-338 ADTVGGEVA
+338 ADTAEEGIA
-347 AISKNLLGKKLNRR
+347 AISRNLLGAKLNKR

-374 LVTDETPQ
+374 LVTDETPGA
-382 VMPKDQQRI
+382 MPKEQQHI
-391 YQLIAKRMVESFSEV
+391 YNMIAKRMVESFSDV
-406 CLKDITTVFME
+406 CLKDITTVTIDAQ
-417 SEGVELVA
+417 GVELIA

-431 QFGWRL
+431 QYGWRL
-437 SGEQLEQSDEEKGL
+437 SAEQVELPDEDKNTDEQ
-451 EDNDQENAQ
+451 DNENAQ
-460 LPKLVEGESL
+460 LPKLSAEELL
-470 EIVSLNLVERFTKAK
+470 EILSLQMAERFTKAK

-498 TSGKDIDDEEMR
+498 TSGKEIEDDEMR
-510 QAMRDC
+510 QAMKDC

-530 LFQRAYIKREKKK
+530 LFQREYIKRDKKK
-543 LIPTEKGLAVFRLIR
+543 LIPTEKGLSVYQLVK

-585 DVFMKHI
+585 EVFMKHI
-592 RDYTAKITRE
+592 KDYTAKITKE
-602 LLQARP
+602 LLQLRVA
-608 TIATP
+608 IQQEEI
-613 PLKPLQ
+613 KPQQ
-619 KGTIKCPKCADGKMH
+619 KGKIKCPKCQPGNML
-634 LYQQIAQCDHYA
+634 LYDKVGQCDHYA

-652 IWRTLNGVLLEE
+652 IWRTLNGVFLEE

-671 EKGQTSVLKNVKNSQ
+671 EKGKTSTLKGVKGKDGQLIEGVLV
-686 GKLISARL
+686 
-694 EFKDFRVALVSL
+694 FKDFKVSL
-706 DPTR
+706 DDA

>member
-16 ARVMGAKEARD
+16 ARVMGAKEVKD
-27 GYIEGN
+27 GYITGN

-43 LVQLGTP
+43 LVQLCTP
-50 QSYGYSSW
+50 QAYGYHTW

-63 PIIPDRFVLEV
+63 PIIPERFDLEV
-74 KKVKRDGKV
+74 KKIRKDGKQV
-83 ADDQGALKQLHI
+83 DDAGALKQINI
-95 IKTLLKG
+95 IKELLEK
-102 ATEIIVAT
+102 AEEIIVAT

-123 YRFLDCNLPFK
+123 YYFLGVKVPFK

-142 DKAIREGFDKLKDGQ
+142 DKAIRDGFANLKDGT
-157 EYDSLYMS
+157 EYDSLYQS
-165 AKARSESDWLI
+165 ARSRSESDWLI
-176 GINATQALTLAAGN
+176 GINATQAITLAAGN

-208 SRYLENKDF
+208 SRYLENKNF
-217 KPQPFY
+217 KAQSFY
-223 KIQAGFEKSAI
+223 RIQAGFEKEGVA
-234 TFKAVS
+234 FKATS
-240 EKIEKKAEAE
+240 DKIEEKAEAE
-250 ADFLRLRVGIPA
+250 VFMSKIEVGTEA
-262 LVKRVEAKETKEQP
+262 VVTSVEAKETKEQP

-289 NKKFGYSADQTLSIA
+289 NKKYGYSADQTLNIA

-328 ETIEDLFRHL
+328 EEINTLFEHLSQTAEDGIATISR
-338 ADTVGGEVA
+338 
-347 AISKNLLGKKLNRR
+347 NLIGVTLNKR

-374 LVTDETPQ
+374 LVTDEKPGP
-382 VMPKDQQRI
+382 MIREQQNI
-391 YQLIAKRMVESFSEV
+391 YNMIAKRMVESFSEV
-406 CLKDITTVFME
+406 CLKDITTVILNAN
-417 SEGVELVA
+417 GVELVA
-425 KGTVIK
+425 KGTVIR
-431 QFGWRL
+431 QYGWRL
-437 SGEQLEQSDEEKGL
+437 SPDQIEVPDEDKASD
-451 EDNDQENAQ
+451 DQENENVQ
-460 LPKLVEGESL
+460 LPKLLTNDILPV
-470 EIVSLNLVERFTKAK
+470 LNLELSERFTKAK

-498 TSGKDIDDEEMR
+498 TSGKEIEDEEMR
-510 QAMRDC
+510 QAMKDC

-530 LFQRAYIKREKKK
+530 LFQRDYIRREKKR
-543 LIPTEKGLAVFRLIR
+543 LVPTDKGLGLYNLVK

-592 RDYTAKITRE
+592 KDYTIKITKE
-602 LLQARP
+602 LLQLKVAF
-608 TIATP
+608 AQEE
-613 PLKPLQ
+613 LKPLQ
-619 KGTIKCPKCADGKMH
+619 KGKIKCPKCAAGLIQ
-634 LYQQIAQCDHYA
+634 LYEKLAQCDHYA

-652 IWRTLNGVLLEE
+652 IWRTLYGVFLEE

-671 EKGQTSVLKNVKNSQ
+671 EKGKTSEFKAVKTSANQVQKAALILKN
-686 GKLISARL
+686 
-694 EFKDFRVALVSL
+694 FKVAIA
-706 DPTR
+706 

>member
-16 ARVMGAKEARD
+16 ARVMGAKEVKD
-27 GYIEGN
+27 GYIAGN

-43 LVQLGTP
+43 LVQLCTP
-50 QSYGYSSW
+50 QAYGYNTW
-58 SISNL
+58 STANL
-63 PIIPDRFVLEV
+63 PIIPKQFGLEV
-74 KKVKRDGKV
+74 KKIRRDGKQV
-83 ADDQGALKQLHI
+83 DDSGALKQVNI
-95 IKTLLKG
+95 IKGLLDQ
-102 ATEIIVAT
+102 AEEIIVAT

-123 YRFLDCNLPFK
+123 YYYLGSKVPFK

-142 DKAIREGFDKLKDGQ
+142 DKAIKEGFANLKEGT
-157 EYDSLYMS
+157 EYDSLYQS
-165 AKARSESDWLI
+165 ARSRSESDWLI
-176 GINATQALTLAAGN
+176 GINATQAITLAAGN

-217 KPQPFY
+217 KPQAFY
-223 KIQAGFEKSAI
+223 KIQAGFEKDNLS
-234 TFKAVS
+234 FKATS
-240 EKIEKKAEAE
+240 DKIDKKEVAEETIAKISVGAEAK
-250 ADFLRLRVGIPA
+250 V
-262 LVKRVEAKETKEQP
+262 VKVEAKETKEPP
-276 PLLYDLT
+276 PLLFDLT

-289 NKKFGYSADQTLSIA
+289 NKKYGYSADQTLSIA

-328 ETIEDLFRHL
+328 EQIESLFQHL
-338 ADTVGGEVA
+338 ADTAEEGIA
-347 AISKNLLGKKLNRR
+347 AISRNLIGAKLNKR
-361 SVDDKKVT
+361 SVDEKKVT

-374 LVTDETPQ
+374 LVTDEKPGP
-382 VMPKDQQRI
+382 MLKEQQNI
-391 YQLIAKRMVESFSEV
+391 YNMIAKRMVESFSDV
-406 CLKDITTVFME
+406 CLKDITTVTIDAQ
-417 SEGVELVA
+417 GVELIA
-425 KGTVIK
+425 KGTVIR
-431 QFGWRL
+431 QYGWRL
-437 SGEQLEQSDEEKGL
+437 SADQIEAPDEDKNTDDQ
-451 EDNDQENAQ
+451 DNENAQ
-460 LPKLVEGESL
+460 LPKLSAEEILEILSL
-470 EIVSLNLVERFTKAK
+470 ELSERFTKAK

-498 TSGKDIDDEEMR
+498 TSGKEIEDEEMR
-510 QAMRDC
+510 QAMKDC

-530 LFQRAYIKREKKK
+530 LFQREYIKRDKKK
-543 LIPTEKGLAVFRLIR
+543 LIPTEKGLALYNLVK

-592 RDYTAKITRE
+592 KDYTEKITKE
-602 LLQARP
+602 LLQLRMAIP
-608 TIATP
+608 QQEI
-613 PLKPLQ
+613 KPLQ
-619 KGTIKCPKCADGKMH
+619 KGKIKCPKCQPGNIH
-634 LYQQIAQCDHYA
+634 LYDKVAQCDHYA

-652 IWRTLNGVLLEE
+652 IWRTLNGVFLDE

-671 EKGQTSVLKNVKNSQ
+671 EKGKTSELKGVKTKEGQIVNAPLVFQDFKVNV
-686 GKLISARL
+686 G
-694 EFKDFRVALVSL
+694 
-706 DPTR
+706 

>member
-16 ARVMGAKEARD
+16 ARVMGAKETND
-27 GYIEGN
+27 GYISGN

-43 LVQLGTP
+43 LVQLCTP
-50 QSYGYSSW
+50 QAYGFHNW
-58 SISNL
+58 SIANL
-63 PIIPDRFVLEV
+63 PIIPTEFKLES
-74 KKVKRDGKV
+74 KKLKRDGKQI
-83 ADDQGALKQLHI
+83 DDAGALKQLNT
-95 IKTLLKG
+95 IKYLLDK
-102 ATEIIVAT
+102 AEEVIVAT

-123 YRFLDCNLPFK
+123 YYYLGAKVPFK

-142 DKAIREGFDKLKDGQ
+142 DKAIKEGFANLKEGT

-165 AKARSESDWLI
+165 ARSRSESDWLI
-176 GINATQALTLAAGN
+176 GINATQAITLAAGN

-217 KPQPFY
+217 KPQTFY
-223 KIQAGFEKSAI
+223 KIQAGFEKENI
-234 TFKAVS
+234 KFKATS
-240 EKIEKKAEAE
+240 EKIDKKDVAEE
-250 ADFLRLRVGIPA
+250 AIAKITIGSEATVT
-262 LVKRVEAKETKEQP
+262 KVEAKETKEQP
-276 PLLYDLT
+276 PLLFDLT

-289 NKKFGYSADQTLSIA
+289 NKKYGYSADQTLNIA

-328 ETIEDLFRHL
+328 EQIEALFQHL
-338 ADTVGGEVA
+338 ADTAEEGIA
-347 AISKNLLGKKLNRR
+347 TISRNLIGAKLNKR
-361 SVDDKKVT
+361 SVDEKKVT

-374 LVTDETPQ
+374 LVTDEKPGALLQ
-382 VMPKDQQRI
+382 EQRNI
-391 YQLIAKRMVESFSEV
+391 YNMIAKRMVESFSDV
-406 CLKDITTVFME
+406 CLKDITTVVINAG
-417 SEGVELVA
+417 GVELIA

-431 QFGWRL
+431 QYGWRL
-437 SGEQLEQSDEEKGL
+437 SADQVELPDEDKNT
-451 EDNDQENAQ
+451 EDQDNENAQ
-460 LPKLVEGESL
+460 LPKLTAEELLEILSL
-470 EIVSLNLVERFTKAK
+470 ELSERFTKAK

-498 TSGKDIDDEEMR
+498 TSGKEIDDDEMR
-510 QAMRDC
+510 QAMKDC

-530 LFQRAYIKREKKK
+530 LFQRDYIKRDKKK
-543 LIPTEKGLAVFRLIR
+543 LIPTDKGLTVYNLVK

-585 DVFMKHI
+585 EVFMKHI
-592 RDYTAKITRE
+592 KDYTERITKE
-602 LLQARP
+602 LLQLRIS
-608 TIATP
+608 IAHEEI
-613 PLKPLQ
+613 KPLQ
-619 KGTIKCPKCADGKMH
+619 KGKIKCPKCAPG
-634 LYQQIAQCDHYA
+634 QIQLFDKVAQCDHYA

-652 IWRTLNGVLLEE
+652 IWRTLNGIMLEE

-671 EKGQTSVLKNVKNSQ
+671 EKGKTSTLKGVKTKEGNTVDAVLTFEN
-686 GKLISARL
+686 
-694 EFKDFRVALVSL
+694 FKVGVA
-706 DPTR
+706 

>member
-16 ARVMGAKEARD
+16 ARVMGAKEVKD
-27 GYIEGN
+27 GYISGN

-43 LVQLGTP
+43 LVQLCTP
-50 QSYGYSSW
+50 QAYGFHNW

-63 PIIPDRFVLEV
+63 PIIPEQFALEV
-74 KKVKRDGKV
+74 KKIKRDGKQM
-83 ADDQGALKQLHI
+83 DDTGALKQLNT
-95 IKTLLKG
+95 IKALL
-102 ATEIIVAT
+102 AQAEEIIVAT

-123 YRFLDCNLPFK
+123 YYYLKSNVPFK

-142 DKAIREGFDKLKDGQ
+142 DKAIKEGFANLKEGV

-165 AKARSESDWLI
+165 ARSRSESDWLI

-217 KPQPFY
+217 KPQAFY
-223 KIQAGFEKSAI
+223 KIQAGFEKEGI
-234 TFKAVS
+234 QFKATS
-240 EKIEKKAEAE
+240 NKIDKKEVAEETVAK
-250 ADFLRLRVGIPA
+250 LQVGMQA
-262 LVKRVEAKETKEQP
+262 TVKNVEAKETKEQP
-276 PLLYDLT
+276 PLLFDLT

-289 NKKFGYSADQTLSIA
+289 NKKYGYSADQTLSIA

-328 ETIEDLFRHL
+328 EKIEELFQHL
-338 ADTVGGEVA
+338 ADTAQEQIAV
-347 AISKNLLGKKLNRR
+347 ISKNLIGAKLNKR

-374 LVTDETPQ
+374 LVTDEKPGP
-382 VMPKDQQRI
+382 MPIDQQNI
-391 YQLIAKRMVESFSEV
+391 YNMIAKRMVESFSEV
-406 CLKDITTVFME
+406 CLKDITTVTIDAA
-417 SEGVELVA
+417 GVELIA
-425 KGTVIK
+425 KGTVIR
-431 QFGWRL
+431 QYGWRL
-437 SGEQLEQSDEEKGL
+437 SADQVELPDEDKNTDDQ
-451 EDNDQENAQ
+451 DNENAQ
-460 LPKLVEGESL
+460 LPKLSVEELL
-470 EIVSLNLVERFTKAK
+470 EVLTLELAERFTKAR

-498 TSGKDIDDEEMR
+498 TSGKEIEDDEMR
-510 QAMRDC
+510 QAMKDC

-530 LFQRAYIKREKKK
+530 LFQRDYIKREKKK
-543 LIPTEKGLAVFRLIR
+543 LIPTEKGLSVYFLIK

-592 RDYTAKITRE
+592 KDYTEKITKE
-602 LLQARP
+602 LLQLR
-608 TIATP
+608 IAIAHEE
-613 PLKPLQ
+613 LKPLQ
-619 KGTIKCPKCADGKMH
+619 KGKIKCPKCKPGQIQ
-634 LYQQIAQCDHYA
+634 LYDKVAQCDHYA

-652 IWRTLNGVLLEE
+652 IWRTLNGVFLDE

-671 EKGQTSVLKNVKNSQ
+671 EKGKTSVLKGVKGQ
-686 GKLISARL
+686 DGQVVSAPL
-694 EFKDFRVALVSL
+694 LFENFKVNIG
-706 DPTR
+706 

>member
-16 ARVMGAKEARD
+16 ARVMGAKEVKD
-27 GYIEGN
+27 GYITGN

-43 LVQLGTP
+43 LVQLCTP
-50 QSYGYSSW
+50 QAYGYHNW
-58 SISNL
+58 SVSNL
-63 PIIPDRFVLEV
+63 PIIPNRFELEV
-74 KKVKRDGKV
+74 KKIRRDGKQM
-83 ADDQGALKQLHI
+83 DDLGASKQIQI
-95 IKTLLKG
+95 IKGLLDQ
-102 ATEIIVAT
+102 AEEIIVAT

-123 YRFLDCNLPFK
+123 YYYLGSKVPFR

-142 DKAIREGFDKLKDGQ
+142 DKAIKEGFANLKSGQ
-157 EYDSLYMS
+157 DYDSLYES
-165 AKARSESDWLI
+165 ARSRSESDWLI
-176 GINATQALTLAAGN
+176 GINATQAITLAAGN
-190 RGLLSLGR
+190 KGLLSLGR

-217 KPQPFY
+217 KPQAFY
-223 KIQAGFEKSAI
+223 KIQAGFEKDNI
-234 TFKAVS
+234 TFKATS
-240 EKIEKKAEAE
+240 DKIEKREAAEEAVSKINVGAEAK
-250 ADFLRLRVGIPA
+250 VI
-262 LVKRVEAKETKEQP
+262 KVEAKETKEQP
-276 PLLYDLT
+276 PLLFDLT

-289 NKKFGYSADQTLSIA
+289 NKKYGYSADQTLNLA

-328 ETIEDLFRHL
+328 EQVESLFQHL
-338 ADTVGGEVA
+338 ADTAEEGIA
-347 AISKNLLGKKLNRR
+347 AISRNLIGAKLNKR

-374 LVTDETPQ
+374 LVTDEKPGPMLKELQ
-382 VMPKDQQRI
+382 NI
-391 YQLIAKRMVESFSEV
+391 YNMIAKRMVESFSEV
-406 CLKDITTVFME
+406 CLKDITTV
-417 SEGVELVA
+417 SIDANGVELIA
-425 KGTVIK
+425 KGTVIR
-431 QFGWRL
+431 QYGWRL
-437 SGEQLEQSDEEKGL
+437 SADQVELPEEDKNSDDQ
-451 EDNDQENAQ
+451 DNENAQ
-460 LPKLVEGESL
+460 LPKLSAEELLEILSL
-470 EIVSLNLVERFTKAK
+470 ELSERFTKAK

-498 TSGKDIDDEEMR
+498 TSGKEIEDDEMR
-510 QAMRDC
+510 QAMKDC

-530 LFQRAYIKREKKK
+530 LFQREYIKRDKKK
-543 LIPTEKGLAVFRLIR
+543 LIPTDKGLAVYNLVK

-592 RDYTAKITRE
+592 KDYTAKITKE
-602 LLQARP
+602 LLQLRIS
-608 TIATP
+608 IAQEE
-613 PLKPLQ
+613 LRPLQ
-619 KGTIKCPKCADGKMH
+619 KGKIKCPKCQPGNIQ
-634 LYQQIAQCDHYA
+634 LYDKVAQCDHYA

-652 IWRTLNGVLLEE
+652 IWRTLNGVFLEE

-671 EKGQTSVLKNVKNSQ
+671 EKGKTSELKGVKNKEGQ
-686 GKLISARL
+686 LVNA
-694 EFKDFRVALVSL
+694 ALVFQ
-706 DPTR
+706 DFKVNVG

>member
-16 ARVMGAKEARD
+16 ARVMGAKETND
-27 GYIEGN
+27 GYISGN

-43 LVQLGTP
+43 LVQLCTP
-50 QSYGYSSW
+50 QAYGFHNW
-58 SISNL
+58 SIANL
-63 PIIPDRFVLEV
+63 PIIPTEFKLES
-74 KKVKRDGKV
+74 KKLKRDGKQI
-83 ADDQGALKQLHI
+83 DDAGALKQLNT
-95 IKTLLKG
+95 IKYLLDK
-102 ATEIIVAT
+102 AEEVIVAT

-123 YRFLDCNLPFK
+123 YYYLGAKVPFK

-142 DKAIREGFDKLKDGQ
+142 DKAIKEGFANLKEGT

-165 AKARSESDWLI
+165 ARSRSESDWLI
-176 GINATQALTLAAGN
+176 GINATQAITLAAGN

-217 KPQPFY
+217 KPQTFY
-223 KIQAGFEKSAI
+223 KIQAGFEKENI
-234 TFKAVS
+234 KFKATS
-240 EKIEKKAEAE
+240 EKIDKKDVAEE
-250 ADFLRLRVGIPA
+250 AIAKITVGSEA
-262 LVKRVEAKETKEQP
+262 TVTKVEAKETKEQP
-276 PLLYDLT
+276 PLLFDLT

-289 NKKFGYSADQTLSIA
+289 NKKYGYSADQTLNIA

-328 ETIEDLFRHL
+328 EQIEELFQHL
-338 ADTVGGEVA
+338 ADTAEEGIA
-347 AISKNLLGKKLNRR
+347 TISRNLIGAKLNKR
-361 SVDDKKVT
+361 SVDEKKVT

-374 LVTDETPQ
+374 LVTDEKPGALLQ
-382 VMPKDQQRI
+382 EQRNI
-391 YQLIAKRMVESFSEV
+391 YNMIAKRMVESFSDV
-406 CLKDITTVFME
+406 CLKDITTVVINAG
-417 SEGVELVA
+417 GVELIA

-431 QFGWRL
+431 QYGWRL
-437 SGEQLEQSDEEKGL
+437 SADQVELPDEDKNT
-451 EDNDQENAQ
+451 EDQDNENAQ
-460 LPKLVEGESL
+460 LPKLTAEELLEILSL
-470 EIVSLNLVERFTKAK
+470 ELSERFTKAK

-498 TSGKDIDDEEMR
+498 TSGKEIDDDEMR
-510 QAMRDC
+510 QAMKDC

-530 LFQRAYIKREKKK
+530 LFQRDYIKRDKKK
-543 LIPTEKGLAVFRLIR
+543 LIPTDKGLTVYNLVK

-585 DVFMKHI
+585 EVFMKHI
-592 RDYTAKITRE
+592 KDYTERITKE
-602 LLQARP
+602 LLQLRIS
-608 TIATP
+608 IAHEEI
-613 PLKPLQ
+613 KPLQ
-619 KGTIKCPKCADGKMH
+619 KGKIKCPKCAAG
-634 LYQQIAQCDHYA
+634 QIQLFDKVAQCDHYA

-652 IWRTLNGVLLEE
+652 IWRTLNGVMLEE

-671 EKGQTSVLKNVKNSQ
+671 EKGKTSTLKGVKTKEGNTVDAVLTFEN
-686 GKLISARL
+686 
-694 EFKDFRVALVSL
+694 FKVGVA
-706 DPTR
+706 

>member
-16 ARVMGAKEARD
+16 ARVMGAKEVKD
-27 GYIEGN
+27 GYITGN

-43 LVQLGTP
+43 LVQLCTP
-50 QSYGYSSW
+50 QAYGYATW
-58 SISNL
+58 SVGNL
-63 PIIPDRFVLEV
+63 PIIPKEFRLEA
-74 KKVKRDGKV
+74 KKVKRDGKQI
-83 ADDQGALKQLHI
+83 DDAGAVKQLNT
-95 IKTLLKG
+95 IKRLLEE
-102 ATEIIVAT
+102 AEEIIVAT

-123 YRFLDCNLPFK
+123 YYFLNVNIPFK

-142 DKAIREGFDKLKDGQ
+142 DKAIKEGFANLKEGT

-165 AKARSESDWLI
+165 ARSRSESDWLI

-190 RGLLSLGR
+190 KGLLSLGR

-217 KPQPFY
+217 KPTAFY
-223 KIQAGFEKSAI
+223 KIQASFEKDNI
-234 TFKAVS
+234 KFKATS
-240 EKIEKKAEAE
+240 SKIDKKEDAEQTVAKIT
-250 ADFLRLRVGIPA
+250 VGSQA
-262 LVKRVEAKETKEQP
+262 KVVKVEAKETKEPP
-276 PLLYDLT
+276 PLLFDLT

-289 NKKFGYSADQTLSIA
+289 NKKYGYSADQTLSIA

-328 ETIEDLFRHL
+328 ETIADLFQHL
-338 ADTVGGEVA
+338 ADTADESIA
-347 AISKNLLGKKLNRR
+347 AISKNLIGATLNKR

-374 LVTDETPQ
+374 LVTDEKPGP
-382 VMPKDQQRI
+382 MLKEQQHI
-391 YQLIAKRMVESFSEV
+391 YNMIAKRMVESFSEV
-406 CLKDITTVFME
+406 CLKDITTVTIDAH
-417 SEGVELVA
+417 GVELIA
-425 KGTVIK
+425 KGTVIR
-431 QFGWRL
+431 QYGWRL
-437 SGEQLEQSDEEKGL
+437 SADQVEMPDEDKNTDDQ
-451 EDNDQENAQ
+451 DNENAQ
-460 LPKLVEGESL
+460 LPKLTAEEWL
-470 EIVSLNLVERFTKAK
+470 EILALELAERFTKAR

-498 TSGKDIDDEEMR
+498 TSGKEIEDDEMR
-510 QAMRDC
+510 QAMKDC

-530 LFQRAYIKREKKK
+530 LFQRDYIKRDKKK
-543 LIPTEKGLAVFRLIR
+543 LIPTEKGLAVYQLVK

-577 MRANKVSY
+577 MRGHQVSY

-592 RDYTAKITRE
+592 KDYTVKITKE
-602 LLQARP
+602 LLQLRVAIQ
-608 TIATP
+608 TEEI
-613 PLKPLQ
+613 KPLQ
-619 KGTIKCPKCADGKMH
+619 KGKIKCPKCEKGH
-634 LYQQIAQCDHYA
+634 VQLYDKVAQCDLYA

-652 IWRTLNGVLLEE
+652 IWRTLNGVFLEE

-671 EKGQTSVLKNVKNSQ
+671 EKGKTSVLKNVKTTD
-686 GKLISARL
+686 GKIVESAL
-694 EFKDFRVALVSL
+694 LFKDFKVVVA
-706 DPTR
+706 

>member
-16 ARVMGAKEARD
+16 ARVMGAKEVKD
-27 GYIEGN
+27 GYISGN

-43 LVQLGTP
+43 LVQLCTP
-50 QSYGYSSW
+50 QAYGYHNW
-58 SISNL
+58 AISNL
-63 PIIPDRFVLEV
+63 PIIPKQFELEV
-74 KKVKRDGKV
+74 KKVKRDGKQI
-83 ADDQGALKQLHI
+83 DDAGALKQLNT
-95 IKTLLKG
+95 IKALLG
-102 ATEIIVAT
+102 QAEEIIVAT

-123 YRFLDCNLPFK
+123 YYYLNSKVPFK

-142 DKAIREGFDKLKDGQ
+142 DKAIKEGFANLKEGV

-165 AKARSESDWLI
+165 ARSRSESDWLI

-217 KPQPFY
+217 KPQAFY
-223 KIQAGFEKSAI
+223 KIQAGFEKEGI
-234 TFKAVS
+234 QFKATS
-240 EKIEKKAEAE
+240 NKIDKKDIAEETIA
-250 ADFLRLRVGIPA
+250 RMQVGMNA
-262 LVKRVEAKETKEQP
+262 TVKNVEAKETKEQP
-276 PLLYDLT
+276 PLLFDLT

-289 NKKFGYSADQTLSIA
+289 NKKYGYSADQTLSIA

-328 ETIEDLFRHL
+328 EKIEELFQHL
-338 ADTVGGEVA
+338 ANTAQESIAV
-347 AISKNLLGKKLNRR
+347 ISKNLIGAKLNKR

-374 LVTDETPQ
+374 LVTDEKPGP
-382 VMPKDQQRI
+382 MPMDQQNI
-391 YQLIAKRMVESFSEV
+391 YNMIAKRMVESFSEV
-406 CLKDITTVFME
+406 CLKDITTVVIDAA
-417 SEGVELVA
+417 GVELIA
-425 KGTVIK
+425 KGTVIR
-431 QFGWRL
+431 QYGWRL
-437 SGEQLEQSDEEKGL
+437 SADQVELPDEDKNNDDQ
-451 EDNDQENAQ
+451 DNENAQ
-460 LPKLVEGESL
+460 LPKLSVEEIL
-470 EIVSLNLVERFTKAK
+470 EVLTLELAERFTKAR

-498 TSGKDIDDEEMR
+498 TSGKEIEDDEMR
-510 QAMRDC
+510 QAMKDC

-530 LFQRAYIKREKKK
+530 LFQRDYIKRDKKK
-543 LIPTEKGLAVFRLIR
+543 LIPTEKGLSVYYLVK

-592 RDYTAKITRE
+592 KDYTEKITKE
-602 LLQARP
+602 LLQLR
-608 TIATP
+608 IAIAHEE
-613 PLKPLQ
+613 LKPLQ
-619 KGTIKCPKCADGKMH
+619 KGKIKCPKCKQGH
-634 LYQQIAQCDHYA
+634 IQLYDKVAQCDHYA

-652 IWRTLNGVLLEE
+652 IWRTLNGVFLDE

-671 EKGQTSVLKNVKNSQ
+671 EKGKTSVLQGIRNQDGQTVAAPLIFENFKVNV
-686 GKLISARL
+686 G
-694 EFKDFRVALVSL
+694 
-706 DPTR
+706 